1 LIRADVTEFVP
12 NTRFAPFRLES
23 ENNASLRLQVIPADA
38 GIQAVFEL
46 LWKKLGAG
54 LRRHDEKLYFS

>member
-1 LIRADVTEFVP
+1 
-12 NTRFAPFRLES
+12 LES

-46 LWKKLGAG
+46 LWKKLDAG